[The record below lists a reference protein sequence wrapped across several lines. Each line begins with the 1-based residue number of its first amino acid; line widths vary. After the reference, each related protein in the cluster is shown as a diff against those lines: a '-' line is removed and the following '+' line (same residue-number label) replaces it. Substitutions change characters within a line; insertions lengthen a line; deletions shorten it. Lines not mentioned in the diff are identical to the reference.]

1 MPRRNRGDTFSEIL
15 DSAVDV
21 VFSVTRQND
30 SSGGTAQRSPQ
41 TPISKNPRRKTST
54 LQRSAPAQKS
64 KLVSPLWDL
73 HVKHHPVRMFYSKSD
88 LVKLPSLY
96 RDGEVDQ
103 WGRIPLDCVHLR
115 YIFRKDPLIV
125 LEAFN
130 MAHEEKL
137 YPPLWVLD
145 FLHIA
150 FKKYLTGNGVM
161 PLDYYLGIG
170 GKPKEGSRFKQR
182 SKQSRDGLIAVYIC
196 WYADLRKC
204 SIETAAEH
212 VALHWNAGL
221 KKDLYKF
228 GYGLDKPLRAETLAQ
243 NYVRRWRKQFRCD
256 EKYLD
261 VQTRLRSLTED
272 QRQQFLAKFD

>member
-1 MPRRNRGDTFSEIL
+1 MRRKNRGDTFSELL
-15 DSAVDV
+15 DIAVNA
-21 VFSVTRQND
+21 VFSVTRQAE
-30 SSGGTAQRSPQ
+30 SSGVNAQRSIQ
-41 TPISKNPRRKTST
+41 TPTSTKPRRKAST
-54 LQRSAPAQKS
+54 QQRSTPAQKS
-64 KLVSPLWDL
+64 KFVPLWNL
-73 HVKHHPVRMFYSKSD
+73 HVKHPPVKMFYSTSD

-103 WGRIPLDCVHLR
+103 WGRIPLDNVHLR
-115 YIFRKDPLIV
+115 FSATQDPLMV

-145 FLHIA
+145 FLHIV
-150 FKKYLTGNGVM
+150 FKKYLARDGAM

-182 SKQSRDGLIAVYIC
+182 AKQNRDGLLAVYIC
-196 WYADLRKC
+196 WYADLRRC

-212 VALHWNAGL
+212 VALHWNAEL
-221 KKDLYKF
+221 KKDSYKF

-243 NYVRRWRKQFRCD
+243 NYVRRWRKQFLCD